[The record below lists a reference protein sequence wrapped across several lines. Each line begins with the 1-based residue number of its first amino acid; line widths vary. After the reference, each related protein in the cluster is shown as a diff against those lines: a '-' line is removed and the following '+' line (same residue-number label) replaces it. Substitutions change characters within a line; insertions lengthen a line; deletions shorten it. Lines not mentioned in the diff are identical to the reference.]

1 MILDKR
7 LAQGLQA
14 LGLDLPAGAREKL
27 VRFVLLLEKWNRVYN
42 LSAVRDPLEM
52 IPRHLLDS
60 LSILPYVRG
69 PRVLDIGTGAGLPGI
84 PLAVALPQYDFTLLD
99 SNGKKVRFVTQ
110 AVHELALGN
119 VHPVQGRIE
128 DFEPGEKFDT
138 LIARAFAPIPD
149 MLARAARL
157 LAPSGRVLAMKG
169 VYPHKELVQLD
180 ARWRVEAKALTVPG
194 LAAARHVLILQPRP

>member
-7 LAQGLQA
+7 LAQGLHA

-60 LSILPYVRG
+60 LAILPYVRG

-110 AVHELALGN
+110 AAHELALGN
-119 VHPVQGRIE
+119 VHAVQGRVE
-128 DFEPGEKFDT
+128 DFEPGGKFDT
-138 LIARAFAPIPD
+138 LIARAFASIPD
-149 MLARAARL
+149 MLTRAARL
-157 LAPSGRVLAMKG
+157 LAPAGRVLAMKG
-169 VYPHKELVQLD
+169 VYPHKELAQLD
-180 ARWRVEAKALTVPG
+180 AHWRVEAKALTVPG
-194 LAAARHVLILQPRP
+194 LGAARHVVILQPRQ